1 MFPAV
6 GFAHAELA
14 ATVVLVA
21 SVLLAVMLWGVG
33 LWWLAHGVLSLLA
46 RYLYGGMRFS
56 IAMWGCVA
64 RRCHLHACHEDPGP
78 GTR

>member
-1 MFPAV
+1 MFPVV

-14 ATVVLVA
+14 STVVLVV
-21 SVLLAVMLWGVG
+21 SVLLGVMIWGVG
-33 LWWLAHGVLSLLA
+33 LWWLAHGVLSLTT

-64 RRCHLHACHEDPGP
+64 PCWLLYACRKLRR
-78 GTR
+78 T